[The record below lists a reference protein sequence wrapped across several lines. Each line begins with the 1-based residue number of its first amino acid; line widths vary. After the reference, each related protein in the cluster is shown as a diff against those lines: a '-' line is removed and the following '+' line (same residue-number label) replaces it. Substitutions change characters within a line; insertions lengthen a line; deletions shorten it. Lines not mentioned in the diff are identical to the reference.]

1 MWRWS
6 GNYNLPLAYPDFGL
20 GSIVYLLRLR
30 SNVFY
35 DHSRMFS
42 NNKKNTI
49 DLRSAGTELFFDT
62 KWWNAL
68 PVTFGVRYSY
78 LLDSRLT
85 GNRSPH
91 VFEFIIPV
99 DLIPN

>member
-1 MWRWS
+1 
-6 GNYNLPLAYPDFGL
+6 
-20 GSIVYLLRLR
+20 
-30 SNVFY
+30 
-35 DHSRMFS
+35 MFS
-42 NNKKNTI
+42 NNRKNTL

-78 LLDSRLT
+78 LLDSRLV
-85 GNRSPH
+85 GRSSPH
-91 VFEFIIPV
+91 VFEFIIPI